1 MALGLSACDPGAAT
15 KAQAARIEEQ
25 IKVLQAA
32 LPQSQPAGASA
43 KDLQDIKQQIADLG
57 KRLDKLPAAA
67 NPQDPQAAN
76 DALVKEIRG
85 MVDPLQ
91 KQVGELAAKVAENTK
106 VIEVE
111 WANERGARQPGPAT
125 RGPVAQNPP
134 ARNDPPRQPPA
145 RTGPKADSEVNV
157 LWPEERG
164 GGTKQPGRTTGGDRA
179 GRPPPSSPEEG
190 PITMPDTTGGGG
202 INPGRQGSEG
212 NSNRDIIDVRWPE
225 ERR

>member
-1 MALGLSACDPGAAT
+1 MALGLSSCDPGAAT

-25 IKVLQAA
+25 LKIIQAA
-32 LPQSQPAGASA
+32 MPQSQTTSASD
-43 KDLQDIKQQIADLG
+43 KDLQQIKQQIAEIG
-57 KRLDKLPAAA
+57 KRLDNLPAAA
-67 NPQDPQAAN
+67 KPQDPQAAN
-76 DALVKEIRG
+76 EAMVKEMRG
-85 MVDPLQ
+85 IIEPMQ
-91 KQVGELAAKVAENTK
+91 KQLGELAAKVDHLA
-106 VIEVE
+106 
-111 WANERGARQPGPAT
+111 AAGPPS

-134 ARNDPPRQPPA
+134 AQPPRQPVRTQPPP
-145 RTGPKADSEVNV
+145 RTGPKADTEVNV

-164 GGTKQPGRTTGGDRA
+164 GGKQPGRSSGADRA

-202 INPGRQGSEG
+202 INPGHQGGEG